1 MRKTAVQAFGFAAVP
16 LGLAVTL
23 AGWSSPAL
31 AAKYGLVVGI
41 NAYQAPVP
49 ALAGAVNDANDI
61 ADALTRSGA
70 RQVIKLTD
78 EQATRAAVTAGWETL
93 LGKAKKGDTIVF
105 TYAGH
110 GSQEPAGPGDTD
122 EVDGFNENFLLAR
135 YAPTG
140 EGVAERLIDND
151 IAGWLADAKAKGVR
165 VVFVADACHSGTMF
179 RNVSLAVRYR
189 AAPKMKID
197 KASLAKFAPPAP
209 KVAENIGA
217 EDPITFLA
225 AVPEDRLAPELEI
238 DGMPRGGLS
247 WAFARSLEGSADTNR
262 DGRVTEQELTT
273 YIRTAVQQRSDSQ
286 QITQSFPPRS
296 PSIEVLAA
304 NADTAEQG
312 AVSQDQIEAA
322 ALAAVEVAVKTAAAE
337 PIKLAYKGGDGGP
350 VAGAEI
356 VTDLSTADLV
366 YDASARTVEKAVAGI
381 VAEDVDPE
389 ALPGIVAK
397 WRAIAYLKAT
407 AGKGVVPFT
416 VDGDPRTYARGEKLN
431 VSLTGTQKPF
441 MTLFNLPPNGRVEFL
456 YPVDDKERAQD
467 WRDQTFSLPLVVRDP
482 PFGSEH
488 LIAIMSEEPLD
499 ALHTDLRSLKGDGAA
514 TLLPDVL
521 SRALE
526 GHRITVGLADVYTSA
541 GN

>member
-1 MRKTAVQAFGFAAVP
+1 MKRAAMMALRYATLPV
-16 LGLAVTL
+16 GLAVGIGTMT
-23 AGWSSPAL
+23 APAL

-49 ALAGAVNDANDI
+49 PLAGAVNDADDI
-61 ADALTRSGA
+61 AEALTRSGA

-78 EQATRAAVTAGWETL
+78 KQATRAAVTDGWNTL
-93 LGKAKKGDTIVF
+93 LAKAVKGDTIVF

-110 GSQEPAGPGDTD
+110 GAQEPAADDDKD
-122 EVDGFNENFLLAR
+122 EIDGLNENFLLAD

-140 EGVAERLIDND
+140 PGVAERLLDND
-151 IAGWLADAKAKGVR
+151 VAAWLADAKAKGVR

-179 RNVSLAVRYR
+179 RNVTLGVRYR

-197 KASLAKFAPPAP
+197 KGSLAKFAPPSP
-209 KVAENIGA
+209 KVAENVGA
-217 EDPITFLA
+217 EDPFTFLA
-225 AVPEDRLAPELEI
+225 AVPEDRLAPELDI
-238 DGMPRGGLS
+238 DGVPRGGLS
-247 WAFARSLEGSADTNR
+247 WAFARSLEGAADTNK

-296 PSIEVLAA
+296 RAIEVLAA
-304 NADTAEQG
+304 NADASEPG
-312 AVSQDQIEAA
+312 AVSQEQIAA
-322 ALAAVEVAVKTAAAE
+322 DAIAAVEVAVKTAAAE
-337 PIKLAYKGGDGGP
+337 PLKLAYKGGDGGA
-350 VAGAEI
+350 VEGAEI

-366 YDASARTVEKAVAGI
+366 YDVSARTVEKAVAGI
-381 VAEDVDPE
+381 VAEDVGTE

-397 WRAIAYLKAT
+397 WRAIAYLKAS
-407 AGKGVVPFT
+407 AAQSVVPFT
-416 VDGDPRTYARGEKLN
+416 VDGDPRTYAKGEKLQ
-431 VSLTGTQKPF
+431 VSLTDTQKPF

-456 YPVDDKERAQD
+456 YPADNQERAQD
-467 WRDQTFSLPLVVRDP
+467 WRGQTFAIPLQVKDP

-488 LIAIMSEEPLD
+488 LIAVMSDEPLD
-499 ALHTDLRSLKGDGAA
+499 ALHTDLRSLKGDSAA
-514 TLLPDVL
+514 TLLPEVL

-526 GHRITVGLADVYTSA
+526 GHSIAIGLADVYTSA